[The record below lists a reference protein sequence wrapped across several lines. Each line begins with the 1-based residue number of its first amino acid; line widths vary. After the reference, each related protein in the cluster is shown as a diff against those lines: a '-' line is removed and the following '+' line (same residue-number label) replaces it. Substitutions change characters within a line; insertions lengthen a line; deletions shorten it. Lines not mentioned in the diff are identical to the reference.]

1 MMRSLYSGV
10 AGLRTHQTK
19 MDVIGNNIANVNTT
33 AFKAQSITFSELM
46 YQTSAK
52 ASAPNETTGTA
63 GTNAKQIGLG
73 VASAAI
79 SSAITTQGSSQ
90 NTGNAFDLMIT
101 GSSFFVVSD
110 GSSNFFTRDGSFYVD
125 SVGNLAMSS
134 TGYNVMGWL
143 PQTDAESGKTTIRQD
158 TVKPL
163 RIMSAENLTASPEAT
178 TQATIT
184 GILDKNDVNVQG
196 DGKNISLSFYDN
208 LGYSYTAKFTV
219 KATDGEGE
227 YSLALADVLDAN
239 NDSILDRFD
248 ATIFTGTNEE
258 SAAATYS
265 QKSATY
271 TLMAGYTMDATSAKI
286 TDKDGNEYDPGD
298 FLNEKGMVDRTN
310 ADREKAAIKYAE
322 AFGYDDPDEFFN
334 LTVLTDEEQKSY
346 TRIGDILKS
355 GRTYDKKVYKNPNDP
370 TEGTVDVTPKPDL
383 FSLKNGASVLS
394 VDGYS
399 LPKGTGVSIAYNQA
413 TGEFVGINGSNNI
426 QAYKLALAPKKT
438 DSANPFEV
446 ITIDMKDSLNYNNNQ
461 TSTMAAT
468 SGSGNNEGAGCAVGN
483 MTGVSIQNN
492 GMIYGAYDNG
502 KTKLLGQIAVAN
514 FSNAMGLERKGDN
527 LYSASMN
534 SGNFDGIGVDVTSD
548 GGYISTGVLEMSNV
562 DLSAQFT
569 DMITTQR
576 GFQANS
582 RIITVSDTLLEEL
595 VNLKR

>member
-46 YQTSAK
+46 YQTTAK
-52 ASAPNETTGTA
+52 ASAPNDTTGTA

-79 SSAITTQGSSQ
+79 SSSITTQGSTQ
-90 NTGNAFDLMIT
+90 NTGNAFDLLIT
-101 GSSFFVVSD
+101 GQSFFVVSD

-143 PQTDAESGKTTIRQD
+143 PQTDAETGEVSIRQD

-163 RIMSAENLTASPEAT
+163 RIMSAENLTAAPAAT
-178 TQATIT
+178 TAARIT
-184 GILDKNDVNVQG
+184 GILDKNDTNVQG
-196 DGKNISLSFYDN
+196 DGKKISLSFYDN
-208 LGYSYTAKFTV
+208 LGYSYTAKFSI
-219 KATDGEGE
+219 KATDGEGV
-227 YSLALADVLDAN
+227 YSMELEDILDAN
-239 NDSILDRFD
+239 NDTILDKFD
-248 ATIFTGTNEE
+248 ATIFTGANEE
-258 SAAATYS
+258 SATATFS
-265 QKSATY
+265 KKSADY
-271 TLMAGYTMDATSAKI
+271 TMVAGYTYA
-286 TDKDGNEYDPGD
+286 DGVVSKTVDGTQVDYKPAD
-298 FLNEKGMVDRTN
+298 FLDAGFKVKTDETSI
-310 ADREKAAIKYAE
+310 KAATAYAE
-322 AFGYDDPDEFFN
+322 AFGFDDPEEFFN
-334 LTVLTDEEQKSY
+334 LTVLVDERNNEYK
-346 TRIGDILKS
+346 TIGEVLK
-355 GRTYDKKVYKNPNDP
+355 GGGKFDRKTIDPNDP
-370 TEGTVDVTPKPDL
+370 TADVPETGVEL
-383 FSLKNGASVLS
+383 VSLSGANRVMS

-399 LPKGTGVSIAYNQA
+399 LPAGDGVSISYNQA
-413 TGEFVGINGSNNI
+413 TGAFTGINGANNI
-426 QAYKLALAPKKT
+426 QAFNLGLKPKNAN
-438 DSANPFEV
+438 SANPFDT
-446 ITIDMKDSLNYNNNQ
+446 ISIDMKDSLNYNNNQ

-468 SGSGNNEGAGCAVGN
+468 SGDENNAGSGCAVGN

-502 KTKLLGQIAVAN
+502 QTKLLGQIAVAS

-527 LYSASMN
+527 LYAASMN
-534 SGNFDGIGVDVTSD
+534 SGEFDGIGVDITSD
-548 GGYISTGVLEMSNV
+548 GGYMSTGALEMSNV
-562 DLSAQFT
+562 DLSQQFT